1 LHARFLCAYWGITLD
16 KQVMLMTSNDNN
28 EPLRSWRTNDWLRE
42 AGFPFSRPTLYAEI
56 KAGRIKVRK
65 AGIRNTLIV
74 TSPREYLASLP
85 EGIGPPVGRARK
97 RVAS

>member
-1 LHARFLCAYWGITLD
+1 MTLI
-16 KQVMLMTSNDNN
+16 NDDFNDA
-28 EPLRSWRTNDWLRE
+28 PPRSWRMNDWLRE

-74 TSPREYLASLP
+74 TSPAQYLGSLP
-85 EGIGPPVGRARK
+85 EGIGPAVGRARK
-97 RVAS
+97 RSEAAS

>member
-1 LHARFLCAYWGITLD
+1 MTLI
-16 KQVMLMTSNDNN
+16 NDDFNA
-28 EPLRSWRTNDWLRE
+28 PPRSWRPNDWLRE

-56 KAGRIKVRK
+56 RAGRIKVRK

-85 EGIGPPVGRARK
+85 EGIGPAVGRARK
-97 RVAS
+97 REGAAS